1 MTSAKPGNFLSRLK
15 PVSTLVDD
23 NMSVLLY
30 GRNRIGKTT
39 LACQFPKPLVL
50 LSLEPSKTGGAKS
63 IRKVAGVEGEVVHDS
78 ATLMGYAQDLTNEKH
93 GFKTVVL
100 DSVSSLEKIVLMEI
114 MGWDEPVEQLR
125 VGKSSPVQTE
135 HYTDRSER
143 MKKLLRPFL
152 NLNMNVIILA
162 NEKDHNPPKDDKE
175 TGRRNSFS
183 RGMQDSSFFAADTG
197 AGMARWLMDSSDY
210 IVQMMMDSE
219 KKVEMIELVAG
230 QAPQRIE
237 TDTGRLVRRLRL
249 GYHPNYAAGARVDFD
264 PTKPLPDFIDGNT
277 PKELYDNF
285 RKAIQ

>member
-1 MTSAKPGNFLSRLK
+1 
-15 PVSTLVDD
+15 
-23 NMSVLLY
+23 MSVLLY

-63 IRKVAGVEGEVVHDS
+63 IRKVPGVEGEVVHDS

-152 NLNMNVIILA
+152 NLNMNVVILA

-183 RGMQDSSFFAADTG
+183 RGMQDNSFFAADTG

-210 IVQMMMDSE
+210 IVQMTMDSE

-237 TDTGRLVRRLRL
+237 TETGRLVRRLRL
-249 GYHPNYAAGARVDFD
+249 GYHPNYAAGVRADFD

-277 PKELYDNF
+277 PAELYANF